1 MRYNHHQYLHQNLKF
16 EKPKRNVGALI
27 DVDYNKD
34 DVDDD
39 DNGNFVK
46 IGNDDYKGNND
57 N

>member
-1 MRYNHHQYLHQNLKF
+1 MKF
-16 EKPKRNVGALI
+16 ENPKRNVGALI

-46 IGNDDYKGNND
+46 IGNDAKGLGYDYKGNND

>member
-1 MRYNHHQYLHQNLKF
+1 MKF
-16 EKPKRNVGALI
+16 KNRKRDIGVSI

-39 DNGNFVK
+39 DNGTFVK
-46 IGNDDYKGNND
+46 IGNDAKGLGYDYKGGND

>member
-1 MRYNHHQYLHQNLKF
+1 MKF

-46 IGNDDYKGNND
+46 IGNDAKELGYDYKSNND

>member
-1 MRYNHHQYLHQNLKF
+1 MKF

-39 DNGNFVK
+39 NGNFVK
-46 IGNDDYKGNND
+46 IGNDAKELGYDYKGNND